1 MLGKKSKKNSSGET
15 FKQSFGGIEC
25 LSLKPWGMM
34 VHKNGSGWFNHN
46 LSDLVVDSLASPGQI
61 ACLTMSNP
69 AGASRS
75 FIFPCG
81 GGLVPGKTGL
91 QKWRK

>member
-1 MLGKKSKKNSSGET
+1 MQDISKYSRRIFVKQNHVGKKSKKT
-15 FKQSFGGIEC
+15 RV
-25 LSLKPWGMM
+25 MM